1 MQPVLSTFLANGGG
15 GGGLVSSKRFFSR
28 ILKMLISSCVAM
40 HKRFNSFSKNE
51 MTQVLSWIC
60 STDTHYKTPL
70 EIPKLKFYIGL
81 ELGGA
86 E

>member
-1 MQPVLSTFLANGGG
+1 MVVVVVVV
-15 GGGLVSSKRFFSR
+15 VSKWFFSR
-28 ILKMLISSCVAM
+28 ILKMLISSHVVTM
-40 HKRFNSFSKNE
+40 RKRFNSFSKNE

-60 STDTHYKTPL
+60 SSDTHYKTPL
-70 EIPKLKFYIGL
+70 GIPKLKIYIEL